1 MKKLNKLLFI
11 IAIALIFLLQQPV
24 ISTTNNQA
32 ILEIEQKAEKLYQ
45 VNQYAEAISL
55 LKTAIKQYQK
65 QRDPIGSAIATRNLA
80 LVYQKL
86 GQWEQVQTTLNQATK
101 IIGTIEDESQQSQ
114 LVAQVGEVK
123 GQVELSLGKAQEA
136 LETWKQT
143 TSLYEEQGNITG
155 LVQGKIYQASALQEL
170 GLYTQSIKILTAQKQ
185 LQTQPDTII
194 KAQALLNLGDILN
207 RIGKYQSAQTTL
219 KSGLAIAEG
228 VAKPFAKRTRLRSKS
243 VGLRVI
249 AEKLAANLTMAE
261 IYLNLG
267 NNARLQ
273 NQTSAALN
281 YYQEAIKTA
290 PQPDLQLRGKLAQ
303 LAVLVDLPDKQTAAN
318 LVTEILQLLE
328 QLPSQQTTIEAQIN
342 LGRYLIDL
350 DTPAEQIAELFVKA
364 VNEAKNLGIIKTEAE
379 AWGELGHLYELNQQ
393 WQAAAT
399 LTERALVKAQS
410 INAKELTYQWQ
421 WQLGRIF
428 KAQGQR
434 DKAIAAYTQATT
446 NLQSLRSDL
455 IAISSD
461 VQYSFQAKIEPV
473 YRELATLL
481 LEPGASQEDLNQAR
495 QIIESLQIAELDNF
509 FRDACLDTQPQQ
521 IDQLDPTAAVIYTII
536 LGDNPSG
543 TLRDYASR
551 VRLRDR
557 LEVIAAIPGQPLR
570 HYSNN
575 LPPDE
580 IELVFTSANSQLLE
594 PRRLNLGL
602 FQQGYDWLVRPFEA
616 ELKTSNIKTL
626 VFVPDGILRNLPPA
640 TLHDGQQYLI
650 EKYSVAIAPSLQ
662 LSQLQTT
669 VSDRQDLLLA
679 GLSESRQGFTSLPG
693 VKKEI
698 EQIQP
703 LFASSVLLNSN
714 FTQANFERFASDT
727 DTFTRRN
734 TGNYW
739 TTQR

>member
-1 MKKLNKLLFI
+1 DK
-11 IAIALIFLLQQPV
+11 
-24 ISTTNNQA
+24 
-32 ILEIEQKAEKLYQ
+32 
-45 VNQYAEAISL
+45 
-55 LKTAIKQYQK
+55 KTA
-65 QRDPIGSAIATRNLA
+65 T
-80 LVYQKL
+80 
-86 GQWEQVQTTLNQATK
+86 
-101 IIGTIEDESQQSQ
+101 
-114 LVAQVGEVK
+114 
-123 GQVELSLGKAQEA
+123 
-136 LETWKQT
+136 
-143 TSLYEEQGNITG
+143 
-155 LVQGKIYQASALQEL
+155 
-170 GLYTQSIKILTAQKQ
+170 
-185 LQTQPDTII
+185 
-194 KAQALLNLGDILN
+194 
-207 RIGKYQSAQTTL
+207 
-219 KSGLAIAEG
+219 
-228 VAKPFAKRTRLRSKS
+228 
-243 VGLRVI
+243 
-249 AEKLAANLTMAE
+249 
-261 IYLNLG
+261 
-267 NNARLQ
+267 
-273 NQTSAALN
+273 
-281 YYQEAIKTA
+281 
-290 PQPDLQLRGKLAQ
+290 
-303 LAVLVDLPDKQTAAN
+303 N
-318 LVTEILQLLE
+318 LVTEIQQLLK
-328 QLPSQQTTIEAQIN
+328 QLPTQQTTIEAQIN

-434 DKAIAAYTQATT
+434 KKAIATYTQATT

-481 LEPGASQEDLNQAR
+481 LEPGASQENLNQAR

-536 LGDNPSG
+536 LGDNPKSYGLAPQTG